1 MKKIFVYSAV
11 GYSLYHLL
19 SKGKQVV
26 QAYNNIETKVVG
38 VRNVKAGISA
48 FTMDIDVL
56 VSNTGDVPIDVN
68 TGGLVTLTKVNLFSA
83 KGTLIGTSTPGA
95 TNLNIPA
102 NGSQLIKNIPTSI
115 NSAYVLEALTDI
127 NNVKNVT
134 TTIEIQVAGKT
145 ITI

>member
-26 QAYNNIETKVVG
+26 QAYKNIETKVVG
-38 VRNVKAGISA
+38 VRNVKAGIST

-56 VSNTGDVPIDVN
+56 VSNTGGVSIDVN

>member
-26 QAYNNIETKVVG
+26 QAYKNIETKVVG

-56 VSNTGDVPIDVN
+56 VSNTGGVPIDVN

-134 TTIEIQVAGKT
+134 TTIEIQVAGQTVT
-145 ITI
+145 I